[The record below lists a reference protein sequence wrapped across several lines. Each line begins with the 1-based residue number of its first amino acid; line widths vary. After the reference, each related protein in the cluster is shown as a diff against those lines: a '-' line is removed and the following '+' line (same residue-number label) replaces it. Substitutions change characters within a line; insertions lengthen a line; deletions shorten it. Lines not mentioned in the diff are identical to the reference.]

1 MAAEPVSAASLDAA
15 DAENK
20 RLRAQVKEL
29 GREIMRRA
37 TRYFAGETG
46 W

>member
-1 MAAEPVSAASLDAA
+1 MPGMVEASALEK
-15 DAENK
+15 ENK

-29 GREIMRRA
+29 GLEREILGRA
-37 TRYFAGETG
+37 AKYCAGATN